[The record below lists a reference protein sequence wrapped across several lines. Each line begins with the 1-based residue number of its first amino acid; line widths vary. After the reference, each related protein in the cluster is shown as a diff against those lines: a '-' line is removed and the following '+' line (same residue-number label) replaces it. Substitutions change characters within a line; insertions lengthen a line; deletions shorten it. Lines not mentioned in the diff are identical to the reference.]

1 MMYNIHIKPRAIND
15 IERVI
20 DYIEYELFNPIA
32 AKRFFKGIYAKIDS
46 LRLNAGIFAK
56 STYKDVLKYDVSA
69 LHVIYKGFAI
79 IYSIHGKT
87 VVIHRI
93 IHGSLIKG

>member
-1 MMYNIHIKPRAIND
+1 MMYNIYIKPQATND
-15 IERVI
+15 IENVI

-32 AKRFFKGIYAKIDS
+32 AKRFFKGIYAKIDG

-56 STYKDVLKYDVSA
+56 STYRDVLKYDITA
-69 LHVIYKGFAI
+69 RHVLYKGFAI
-79 IYSIHGKT
+79 IYSIHGNL
-87 VVIHRI
+87 VIVHRV